1 MVSALACHAKGCGF
15 KSCHSRLLK
24 ETRKKF
30 LKGVTCWYS
39 YKEYQQITE
48 KVNRSVYQQRWVGM
62 NVLRFTHTPEKGT
75 RQNTSVT
82 SEQARLRNISPEG
95 KSSNIKL

>member
-1 MVSALACHAKGCGF
+1 
-15 KSCHSRLLK
+15 
-24 ETRKKF
+24 
-30 LKGVTCWYS
+30 
-39 YKEYQQITE
+39 
-48 KVNRSVYQQRWVGM
+48 M